1 MSTRKT
7 GQTNIR
13 KITKVGKASLAVT
26 LPIDLVRKL
35 GWRERQRVVVTLKG
49 KKLTIADYEPKKG

>member
-1 MSTRKT
+1 MPTRKI

-35 GWRERQRVVVTLKG
+35 GWRDRQKVVVTAKG
-49 KKLTIADYEPKKG
+49 KTLVIKDWKK

>member
-1 MSTRKT
+1 MPTRKT

-13 KITKVGKASLAVT
+13 KITKVGKASLSVT

-35 GWRERQRVVVTLKG
+35 GWRDKQKVVVVAKG
-49 KKLTIADYEPKKG
+49 KTLVIKDWKK

>member
-1 MSTRKT
+1 MPTRKI

-26 LPIDLVRKL
+26 LPIDLVRKFK
-35 GWRERQRVVVTLKG
+35 WREGQKVVVSSKG
-49 KKLTIADYEPKKG
+49 KTLVVKDWKK

>member
-1 MSTRKT
+1 MATRKI

-35 GWRERQRVVVTLKG
+35 KWREGQKVVVVAKG
-49 KKLTIADYEPKKG
+49 KTLVIKDWKK